1 MKIQE
6 FADMSRFE
14 SILKC
19 WAQATG
25 LATVAVGEDGKYIS
39 ECYNF
44 TDFCIK
50 LTRGSKEGCARCE
63 KCDREGKGV
72 YRCHA
77 GLVDFGMDLMIGDEK
92 VGSVIGGQILPENPD
107 EEVFRQTARE
117 IGVNEDRYIAALRKV
132 NIRTQEQIEASAK
145 LLGDVLNNFINA
157 EYNTKYNG
165 RLIEKLSEGVKEC
178 EHLVEDIQN
187 NAKSLDDI
195 QRKQDILSL
204 NASIEAARAG
214 EAGRGFAIVAQQVGQ
229 LANNSKLVNSSIK
242 RLVKEIST
250 VVDNL
255 TK

>member
-1 MKIQE
+1 
-6 FADMSRFE
+6 MSRFE

-132 NIRTQEQIEASAK
+132 NIRTPEQIEASAK